1 MSIVRES
8 PVLGVRFGLL
18 SPEAIRRTSVV
29 KITSRDT
36 YVNNVPVAGGLF
48 DPRMGTL
55 ERGTFCPT
63 DGLSYLQ
70 TPGYFGHIDLA
81 KPVFYVHFIDTILG
95 ILKIVCFKCRKLLI
109 DKAKFESWKSLPN
122 DVRWKRVYAVAAKV
136 KRCGEHN
143 DDGCGCKVP
152 KIKKEGFATILA
164 EWLNDDGNKTMKVT
178 PDVVIKIFSGISNED
193 VAFMGLDPVY
203 SRPEWMV
210 CQAFAVPPPAVRP
223 SVKHDAQ
230 QRSEDDLSHILI
242 QIVKINQSLL
252 EKMENPAT
260 APHVIEEEH
269 NILQYFVAIMVDNQI
284 TGAQPAAQRSS
295 GRVLKALKNRLSGKT
310 GRMRF
315 NLMGKRVNYS
325 ARTVITPDPYI
336 SVQELGVPKKI
347 ALNMT
352 KPVIVTSRNY
362 EFLRK
367 LVQNGPD
374 VHPGAKIVEKG
385 GAQIFL
391 RYADRVAISQ
401 ALDYGDVVHRHMLD
415 GDFILFNRQP
425 TLHRGSMMGH
435 CVRIMPKGDT
445 FRLNVA
451 DTKPYN
457 ADFDGDEMNLH
468 MPQDSRSEIELCR
481 LAAVPYQIVC
491 PTTNQTIINIFQDNL
506 LGAYLFTRGGIK
518 FTAAQAMALCVNIRS
533 ITDYSLFSKA
543 DVSFEELMTLIMPPI
558 TVAAKGVKIVAG
570 KYLKGQVDKRVL
582 GARSNSIIHRIFNDY
597 GGIAAADF
605 IDHFQHIV
613 TEYMKVCGYSVG
625 VSDLIASKETT
636 LKINGFIQE
645 KKRDVDALIA
655 EALKGTFVN
664 ATGLTNA
671 EVLEDKINE
680 ILAAANET
688 AGKTGLSSLAP
699 TNRFVQMVN
708 AGSKGSSINI
718 AQMISCLGQQQIDGQ
733 RIPYGLHQRTLP
745 HFSKFDDSMKARGF
759 IESSFIGGLQPYE
772 LFFHAQG
779 GRMGLIDTALRT
791 SETGYIQRKMV
802 KGLEDLKACYD
813 GTVRNSLEKIVQF
826 KYGDDN
832 IDPCKIEEQPFDL
845 CWMSV
850 EDVYDHYSLVG
861 IQYDEATNMAQK
873 AQTEGPECVVVTK
886 RWIELM
892 VESRTKIARAV
903 FNYQNESVIR
913 LPVGFTYMIENVKNR
928 FELGEDGKV
937 DLTPLEAFQM
947 LDHYY
952 DAISSVGENYQPS
965 QLFRIAY
972 YFYLSPA
979 QLMKK
984 HKFTRAAFTFLLESI
999 LLQYKRAIVA
1009 PGEMVG
1015 IIAAQSIGEPTT
1027 QLTLN
1032 TFHYAGVAS
1041 ESMVTHGT
1049 PRVDEILSISP
1060 NVKKPSMTIY
1070 PLIPSKEEA
1079 NKLKSYIEQT
1089 KLIDVTS
1096 AIELYVD
1103 ETADGVDEGVVEYHR
1118 QFEEMVT
1125 QSGVVRAKTV
1135 MSKWVFR
1142 LELDAEKM
1150 YNKGLTMNDVHFA
1163 LKYTYAE
1170 NLGVVYSDF
1179 NSETLVFRIQLSNEV
1194 AKKKL
1199 KKALDDSDYIS
1210 KIRQFEDDLL
1220 DLTIRGIN
1228 GIEQAVVRQIKNKV
1242 VYDGTRFQRQDVFV
1256 LDTVGSNLLRVLGL
1270 PFVDVSRTTTNDIR
1284 EVHKVLGVEAA
1295 RNSIYQEITKVIEV
1309 DSYINTRH
1317 KTVLCDRMA
1326 NSADLISIS
1335 RTGVNR
1341 DRGNPI
1347 GKASFEETTDMFIQ
1361 AAKTG
1366 EVDLVRGP
1374 SANVMLGQHGFYGTS
1389 SFDVVLDL
1397 APLKDIV
1404 KPQRTRYSFRAET
1417 PKLAD
1422 LASLDMKNDLA
1433 QILAESVAIVAPEND
1448 YSIDL

>member
-1 MSIVRES
+1 
-8 PVLGVRFGLL
+8 
-18 SPEAIRRTSVV
+18 
-29 KITSRDT
+29 
-36 YVNNVPVAGGLF
+36 
-48 DPRMGTL
+48 MGTL
-55 ERGTFCPT
+55 ERGTTCPT
-63 DGLSYLQ
+63 DGLGYLQ

-81 KPVFYVHFIDTILG
+81 KPVFYVHFMDTILG
-95 ILKIVCFKCRKLLI
+95 ILKIICFKCRKLLI
-109 DKAKFESWKSLPN
+109 DKAKFESWRSLPN
-122 DVRWKRVYAVAAKV
+122 DVRWKRVYTVAAKV

-152 KIKKEGFATILA
+152 KIKKDGFATILA
-164 EWLNDDGNKTMKVT
+164 EWTNDDGNKTMKVT
-178 PDVVIKIFSGISNED
+178 PEVVIKIFSGISNED
-193 VAFMGLDPVY
+193 VSFMGLDPIY

-210 CQAFAVPPPAVRP
+210 CQVFAVPPPAVRP

-352 KPVIVTSRNY
+352 KPVTVNSRNY
-362 EFLRK
+362 DFLRK

-391 RYADRVAISQ
+391 RYADRMAISQ
-401 ALDYGDVVHRHMLD
+401 SLDYGDVVHRHMLD

-468 MPQDSRSEIELCR
+468 MPQDSKSEIELCR

-518 FTAAQAMALCVNIRS
+518 FTPSQAMALCVNIRA
-533 ITDYSLFSKA
+533 ITDYSLFSKPE
-543 DVSFEELMTLIMPPI
+543 VTFEDLMTLIMPPI
-558 TVAAKGVKIVAG
+558 TVTCKGVKIVAG
-570 KYLKGQVDKRVL
+570 KYIKGQVDKKVL

-625 VSDLIASKETT
+625 VSDLIATTETT
-636 LKINGFIQE
+636 MKINSFIQE
-645 KKRDVDALIA
+645 KKRDVDALIT

-664 ATGLTNA
+664 ETGLTNA

-680 ILAAANET
+680 ILASANET
-688 AGKTGLSSLAP
+688 AGKTGLNSLAP

-733 RIPYGLHQRTLP
+733 RIPYGLQHRTLP

-813 GTVRNSLEKIVQF
+813 GTVRNSLDQIVQF

-850 EDVYDHYSLVG
+850 EDVYDHYSTIG
-861 IQYDEATNMAQK
+861 IEYDSTTNVAQK
-873 AQTEGPECVVVTK
+873 AQSEGPDTVQESK
-886 RWIELM
+886 KWIEIMLAA
-892 VESRTKIARAV
+892 RTNIARAV
-903 FNYQNESVIR
+903 FNFQNESIIR
-913 LPVGFTYMIENVKNR
+913 LPVGFTYTIENVKNR
-928 FELGEDGKV
+928 FELQEAKV
-937 DLTPLEAFQM
+937 DLTPLEAYRM

-952 DAISSVGENYQPS
+952 NAICGIGENYQPS
-965 QLFRIAY
+965 ELFRVAY

-979 QLMKK
+979 QLLKK
-984 HKFTRAAFTFLLESI
+984 HKYTRAAVTFLLESI
-999 LLQYKRAIVA
+999 LLQYKKALVA

-1070 PLIPSKEEA
+1070 PLIPTKEEA

-1089 KLIDVTS
+1089 KLADVVS

-1103 ETADGVDEGVVEYHR
+1103 DAADGVDEGVTEYHR
-1118 QFEEMVT
+1118 QFEEMVA

-1135 MSKWVFR
+1135 LSKWIFR
-1142 LELDAEKM
+1142 MELDAEKM
-1150 YNKGLTMNDVHFA
+1150 YNKGMTMNDVHFA
-1163 LKYTYAE
+1163 LKYTYGD
-1170 NLGVVYSDF
+1170 NLGIVYSDY
-1179 NSETLVFRIQLSNEV
+1179 NSESLVFRIQLSNDI

-1199 KKALDDSDYIS
+1199 KKALDDTDYIS
-1210 KIRQFEDDLL
+1210 KIRQFEDDILN
-1220 DLTIRGIN
+1220 LTLRGIE

-1242 VYDGTRFQRQDVFV
+1242 VFDGTKFQRQDIYV
-1256 LDTVGSNLLRVLGL
+1256 LDTVGSNLLTVLGL

-1284 EVHKVLGVEAA
+1284 EVHKVLGIEAA
-1295 RNSIYQEITKVIEV
+1295 RKSIYDEITKVIEV
-1309 DSYINTRH
+1309 DTYINNRH
-1317 KTVLCDRMA
+1317 KTVLGDRMA
-1326 NSADLISIS
+1326 FSAFMVSIS

-1366 EVDLVRGP
+1366 EIDLVRGP

-1389 SFDVVLDL
+1389 SFDVILDL
-1397 APLKDIV
+1397 EQLKDV
-1404 KPQRTRYSFRAET
+1404 KLQRKRYMHLSDAVKT
-1417 PKLAD
+1417 NLDD
-1422 LASLDMKNDLA
+1422 LASLDIKNDLS
-1433 QILAESVAIVAPEND
+1433 QILAGAQPAPVDSAD

>member
-1 MSIVRES
+1 MSIAQDS

-29 KITSRDT
+29 KVTSRDT
-36 YVNNVPVAGGLF
+36 YVNNTPVAGGLF

-81 KPVFYVHFIDTILG
+81 KPVFYVHFMDTIIG
-95 ILKIVCFKCRKLLI
+95 VLKIVCFKCRKLLI
-109 DKAKFESWKSLPN
+109 DKTKFESWKSLPN
-122 DVRWKRVYAVAAKV
+122 DLRWKRVYAVAAKV

-143 DDGCGCKVP
+143 DNGCGCKVP
-152 KIKKEGFATILA
+152 KIKKDGFATILA
-164 EWLNDDGNKTMKVT
+164 EWLNEEGTKTLKVT
-178 PDVVIKIFSGISNED
+178 PEVVIKIFSGISNED

-252 EKMENPAT
+252 DKMDNPAT
-260 APHVIEEEH
+260 PPHVLEEEH
-269 NILQYFVAIMVDNQI
+269 NILQYFVAIMVDNKI

-295 GRVLKALKNRLSGKT
+295 GRVLKSIKDRLSGKT

-352 KPVIVTSRNY
+352 KPVTVNARNY
-362 EFLRK
+362 EMLRK
-367 LVQNGPD
+367 LVENGPD
-374 VHPGAKIVEKG
+374 VHPGAKIVEKN

-391 RYADRVAISQ
+391 RYADRVAIAQ

-468 MPQDSRSEIELCR
+468 MPQDSKSEIELMH

-506 LGAYLFTRGGIK
+506 LGAFLFTRPHVK
-518 FTAAQAMALCVNIRS
+518 FTPAEAMALFVNIRGLN
-533 ITDYSLFSKA
+533 DYSLFSQPVVK
-543 DVSFEELMTLIMPPI
+543 FEELLTLIMPPI
-558 TVAAKGVKIVAG
+558 TVATKGVKIVAG
-570 KYLKGQVDKRVL
+570 KYLKGQIDKKVL
-582 GARSNSIIHRIFNDY
+582 GARSNSIIHRIVNDY
-597 GGIAAADF
+597 GGVAAANF

-625 VSDLIASKETT
+625 VSDLMATPETT
-636 LKINGFIQE
+636 AKIHGLLQD
-645 KKRDVDALIA
+645 KKKDVDALIDTSM
-655 EALKGTFVN
+655 KGGFVN
-664 ATGLTNA
+664 ETGLTNA

-680 ILAAANET
+680 ILASANES
-688 AGKTGLSSLAP
+688 AGKTGLVSLAP

-733 RIPYGLHQRTLP
+733 RIPYGLNHRTLP
-745 HFSKFDDSMKARGF
+745 HFTKFDDSMKARGF

-832 IDPCKIEEQPFDL
+832 IDPCKVEEQPFDL
-845 CWMSV
+845 CWMTV
-850 EDVYDHYSLVG
+850 EEVYDHFSMVG
-861 IQYDEATNMAQK
+861 IKYDETTDVAQK
-873 AQTEGPECVVVTK
+873 AQTEGPECVEVCR
-886 RWIELM
+886 RWIKTM
-892 VESRTKIARAV
+892 VEARTSIARAV
-903 FNYQNESVIR
+903 FDYQNETTIR
-913 LPVGFTYMIENVKNR
+913 LPVGFTYMIDTVKER
-928 FELGEDGKV
+928 FALGEDTKADV
-937 DLTPLEAFQM
+937 TPLEIFHL
-947 LDHYY
+947 LDQFYGQLCRIGH
-952 DAISSVGENYQPS
+952 NYTPS
-965 QLFRIAY
+965 ALFRIAY

-979 QLMKK
+979 QLLKK
-984 HKFTRAAFTFLLESI
+984 HKFTRAATTFLLEAVV
-999 LLQYKRAIVA
+999 LQYKKAVVA

-1049 PRVDEILSISP
+1049 PRVEEILSISP

-1070 PLIPSKEEA
+1070 PLIPTKEEA
-1079 NKLKSYIEQT
+1079 NKLKWYIEQT
-1089 KLIDVTS
+1089 KLQHVVS

-1103 ETADGVDEGVVEYHR
+1103 ETGAVDESVTEYHR
-1118 QFEEMVT
+1118 QFEEMVA
-1125 QSGVVRAKTV
+1125 QSGVVRAAPV
-1135 MSKWVFR
+1135 LSKWIFR
-1142 LELDAEKM
+1142 LEMDAEKM
-1150 YNKGLTMNDVHFA
+1150 YNKGLTMNDIHFA
-1163 LKYTYAE
+1163 LKYTYGD

-1179 NSETLVFRIQLSNEV
+1179 NSDQLVFRLQLSNEI
-1194 AKKKL
+1194 AKKKM
-1199 KKALDDSDYIS
+1199 KKALDDSDCIS

-1220 DLTIRGIN
+1220 DLTIRGID

-1242 VYDGTRFQRQDVFV
+1242 VYDGTRYQRQDVFV
-1256 LDTVGSNLLRVLGL
+1256 LDTVGSNLLKVLGL

-1284 EVHKVLGVEAA
+1284 EVHHVLGVEAA
-1295 RNSIYQEITKVIEV
+1295 RNCIYSEVTKVIEV
-1309 DSYINTRH
+1309 ASYINARH
-1317 KTVLCDRMA
+1317 KTVLADRMT
-1326 NSADLISIS
+1326 NTADLVPIS

-1366 EVDLVRGP
+1366 EIDIVRGP

-1389 SFDVVLDL
+1389 SHSVILDVDALKHVNPQRKRYMNTTEVPSLAELAGLDL
-1397 APLKDIV
+1397 
-1404 KPQRTRYSFRAET
+1404 R
-1417 PKLAD
+1417 
-1422 LASLDMKNDLA
+1422 NDLS
-1433 QILAESVAIVAPEND
+1433 LALDQPMAADST

>member
-1 MSIVRES
+1 M
-8 PVLGVRFGLL
+8 
-18 SPEAIRRTSVV
+18 
-29 KITSRDT
+29 
-36 YVNNVPVAGGLF
+36 
-48 DPRMGTL
+48 
-55 ERGTFCPT
+55 
-63 DGLSYLQ
+63 
-70 TPGYFGHIDLA
+70 
-81 KPVFYVHFIDTILG
+81 
-95 ILKIVCFKCRKLLI
+95 
-109 DKAKFESWKSLPN
+109 
-122 DVRWKRVYAVAAKV
+122 
-136 KRCGEHN
+136 
-143 DDGCGCKVP
+143 
-152 KIKKEGFATILA
+152 
-164 EWLNDDGNKTMKVT
+164 
-178 PDVVIKIFSGISNED
+178 
-193 VAFMGLDPVY
+193 
-203 SRPEWMV
+203 
-210 CQAFAVPPPAVRP
+210 
-223 SVKHDAQ
+223 
-230 QRSEDDLSHILI
+230 
-242 QIVKINQSLL
+242 
-252 EKMENPAT
+252 
-260 APHVIEEEH
+260 
-269 NILQYFVAIMVDNQI
+269 
-284 TGAQPAAQRSS
+284 
-295 GRVLKALKNRLSGKT
+295 
-310 GRMRF
+310 
-315 NLMGKRVNYS
+315 
-325 ARTVITPDPYI
+325 
-336 SVQELGVPKKI
+336 QELGVPKKI

-352 KPVIVTSRNY
+352 KPVMVTSRNY

-481 LAAVPYQIVC
+481 LAAVPYPIVC
-491 PTTNQTIINIFQDNL
+491 PTTNQTIITIFQDNL

-533 ITDYSLFSKA
+533 ITDYGIFSKG
-543 DVSFEELMTLIMPPI
+543 DVSFEDLMTLIMPPI
-558 TVAAKGVKIVAG
+558 TVASKGVKIVAG

-625 VSDLIASKETT
+625 VSDLIASTETT
-636 LKINGFIQE
+636 LKINSFIQE

-680 ILAAANET
+680 ILASANET

-850 EDVYDHYSLVG
+850 EDVYDHYSVVG

-873 AQTEGPECVVVTK
+873 AQTEGPDCVLVTK
-886 RWIELM
+886 RWIDVMIEA
-892 VESRTKIARAV
+892 RTHIARAV
-903 FNYQNESVIR
+903 FNYQNETVIR

-928 FELGEDGKV
+928 FELGEDGKT
-937 DLTPLEAFQM
+937 DLTPLDAFQM

-952 DAISSVGENYQPS
+952 DAISGVGENYQPS

-984 HKFTRAAFTFLLESI
+984 HKFTRAALTFLLEAI

-1070 PLIPSKEEA
+1070 PLIPTKEEA

-1118 QFEEMVT
+1118 QFEEMVA
-1125 QSGVVRAKTV
+1125 QSGVVRAKPV

-1163 LKYTYAE
+1163 LKYTYLE
-1170 NLGVVYSDF
+1170 NLGIVYSDF

-1242 VYDGTRFQRQDVFV
+1242 VYDGTRFQRQDVYV

-1326 NSADLISIS
+1326 NSASLISIS

-1397 APLKDIV
+1397 VPLKDIV
-1404 KPQRTRYSFRAET
+1404 KPQRKRYSFRAET

-1433 QILAESVAIVAPEND
+1433 QILTESVTVPDTD

>member
-109 DKAKFESWKSLPN
+109 DKAKFESWKALPN

-164 EWLNDDGNKTMKVT
+164 EWANEDGNKTMKVT
-178 PDVVIKIFSGISNED
+178 PEVVIKIFSGISNED
-193 VAFMGLDPVY
+193 VAFMGMDPVY

-352 KPVIVTSRNY
+352 KPVMVNARNY

-367 LVQNGPD
+367 LVLNGPE

-391 RYADRVAISQ
+391 RYADRQCISQ
-401 ALDYGDVVHRHMLD
+401 ALDYGDIVHRHMLD

-506 LGAYLFTRGGIK
+506 LGAYLFTRKGVK
-518 FTAAQAMALCVNIRS
+518 FSPYQAMALCVNIRNLP
-533 ITDYSLFSKA
+533 DYSLFTQA
-543 DVSFEELMTLIMPPI
+543 DVSFEDLMTLIMPPI
-558 TVAAKGVKIVAG
+558 TVTAKGVKVVAG
-570 KYLKGQVDKRVL
+570 KFLRGQVDKRVL

-625 VSDLIASKETT
+625 ISDLIATAETT
-636 LKINGFIQE
+636 QKITSFIQG
-645 KKRDVDALIA
+645 KKRDVDALIS
-655 EALKGTFVN
+655 EALKGNFVN
-664 ATGLTNA
+664 DTGLTNA

-680 ILAAANET
+680 ILASANET
-688 AGKTGLSSLAP
+688 AGKTGLGSLAP

-802 KGLEDLKACYD
+802 KGLEDLKAAYD

-832 IDPCKIEEQPFDL
+832 IDPCKIEEQPFEL
-845 CWMSV
+845 CGMSV
-850 EDVYDHYSLVG
+850 EEVYDHYSMVG
-861 IQYDEATNMAQK
+861 VQYDEATNVAQK
-873 AQTEGPECVVVTK
+873 AQLEGPEFVVVCK
-886 RWIELM
+886 RWIETM
-892 VESRTKIARAV
+892 VEARGKIARAV
-903 FNYQNESVIR
+903 FNYQNETMIR

-928 FELGEDGKV
+928 FGLGEDGKV
-937 DLTPLEAFQM
+937 DFTPLEAFQL

-952 DAISSVGENYQPS
+952 DAVSGIGDNYQPS
-965 QLFRIAY
+965 QLFRLAY
-972 YFYLSPA
+972 YYYLSPA

-984 HKFTRAAFTFLLESI
+984 HKYTRAALTFLLESI

-1070 PLIPSKEEA
+1070 PLIPTKEEA
-1079 NKLKSYIEQT
+1079 NKLKAYIEQT
-1089 KLIDVTS
+1089 KLVDVVS

-1103 ETADGVDEGVVEYHR
+1103 DAADGVDAGVVEYHR
-1118 QFEEMVT
+1118 QFEEMVA
-1125 QSGVVRAKTV
+1125 QSGVVRVNTV
-1135 MSKWVFR
+1135 LSKWVFR

-1163 LKYTYAE
+1163 LKYTYGE

-1179 NSETLVFRIQLSNEV
+1179 NSETLVFRIRLSNEI

-1199 KKALDDSDYIS
+1199 KKALTDSDYIS

-1220 DLTIRGIN
+1220 DLTLRGID
-1228 GIEQAVVRQIKNKV
+1228 GIEQAVVRPIKNKM
-1242 VYDGTRFQRQDVFV
+1242 VYDGTRFVRQDVFV
-1256 LDTVGSNLLRVLGL
+1256 LDTVGSNLLKVLGL

-1326 NSADLISIS
+1326 NSADLVSIS

-1397 APLKDIV
+1397 APLKEL
-1404 KPQRTRYSFRAET
+1404 KPQRQRYRYRAET
-1417 PKLAD
+1417 AKLAD
-1422 LASLDMKNDLA
+1422 LASLDLKNDLS
-1433 QILAESVAIVAPEND
+1433 QILTETVAAPETD
-1448 YSIDL
+1448 YSIDLF